1 MKISRNR
8 EGIVVVQCWV
18 NKSDK
23 INKYNGCIV
32 NKPREVEWLK
42 RNKNYLSG
50 YLRDSENFT
59 NREGVVVVQCW
70 VNKK

>member
-1 MKISRNR
+1 MWMHSWC
-8 EGIVVVQCWV
+8 VVVSKQR
-18 NKSDK
+18 K
-23 INKYNGCIV
+23 
-32 NKPREVEWLK
+32 VEWLK

-50 YLRDSENFT
+50 YLRDSENST